1 METLTVHEVQT
12 HLFSIL
18 EAIEKQG
25 KKFLISRD
33 GKPVADLVPHES
45 KKQED
50 VVASL
55 VQAGIAT
62 PPSEKIHKASMP
74 KVTAKGKMLS
84 EIIAEDRR

>member
-12 HLFSIL
+12 HLFSIV

-25 KKFLISRD
+25 KKFLISKD

-50 VVASL
+50 VASL

-74 KVTAKGKMLS
+74 KVTARGKMLS
-84 EIIAEDRR
+84 EITAEDRR